1 MKRKLKMIV
10 LLFIMFL
17 IPKQV
22 FAAGGYSVSPSNIS
36 LNPGGS
42 ATVTIYT
49 DNAVG
54 LLNIES
60 TSPDVAA
67 VSMEST
73 FVQQPGQSVAFTVTA
88 NSAGTATINVI
99 ATQNF
104 ATMDEEILAGQVRSI
119 VVNVTNPAPPEPQ
132 QPSQPVQPQQPQT
145 PTNQEPAKSS
155 NTNIRNITV
164 SGKEPTKVDDNN
176 YTLTVSNSVTIV
188 TISADKDDEKT
199 TIEGLGDHEL
209 KIGDNEI
216 ILKAIA
222 ESGAERTI
230 KIVVTRRKG
239 YAISDL
245 DDIIKDKPDE
255 VVDIIIEEG
264 EVLDDDA
271 ISKLK
276 SSGILANFNYF
287 DVEEKLKYSWQ
298 IDGFKLRNTKGFNP
312 KVEIVKDYL
321 EAIDIA
327 SNYAKGVNIK
337 LSNQISNPKGMKL
350 KVFIGDQYKTGDFV
364 NIYTLKN
371 DKLYLKDSKVKV
383 DAGYITF
390 NIASNIDYFVTQS
403 ELNKKS
409 NDSNSYLIASVFLTV
424 IIIIMLIIVIIMSKR
439 LNKLTHKKVEGE
451 EVVVAPNRKIIASNE
466 EVNKTIGEST
476 EKQPSIENEENKVAG
491 ETKEEPTIEDNSK
504 KSEDIL
510 DEYLSRKK

>member
-1 MKRKLKMIV
+1 MKIKLKMLV
-10 LLFIMFL
+10 LLFIMLL

-22 FAAGGYSVSPSNIS
+22 FAAGGFSVSPSNIS
-36 LNPGGS
+36 LNPGGA

-60 TSPDVAA
+60 TSPDVAT
-67 VSMEST
+67 VSMGST

-119 VVNVTNPAPPEPQ
+119 VVNVTNPAPPAPEKPG
-132 QPSQPVQPQQPQT
+132 QPQQPQT

-155 NTNIRNITV
+155 NTNIKNITV
-164 SGKEPTKVDDNN
+164 SGKEPTRVDDNN

-188 TISADKDDEKT
+188 TIAADKEDEKT

-222 ESGAERTI
+222 ESGTERTI

-245 DDIIKDKPDE
+245 DDIIKDKPDDD
-255 VVDIIIEEG
+255 VDIIIEEG
-264 EVLDDDA
+264 EVLDADT
-271 ISKLK
+271 ISKIK
-276 SSGILANFNYF
+276 SSGILVNFNYF
-287 DVEEKLKYSWQ
+287 DVEENLKYSWQ
-298 IDGFKLRNTKGFNP
+298 IDGFKIRNTKGFNP

-337 LSNQISNPKGMKL
+337 LSNQISNPKGLKL
-350 KVFIGDQYKTGDFV
+350 KVFIGDKYKTGDFV

-371 DKLYLKDSKVKV
+371 NKLYLKDSKVKV

-390 NIASNIDYFVTQS
+390 DISSNTDYFVTQS

-409 NDSNSYLIASVFLTV
+409 NDSNSYLITSIILTI
-424 IIIIMLIIVIIMSKR
+424 IIIIMLIFIIIMSKR
-439 LNKLTHKKVEGE
+439 LNKLTHKKVENE
-451 EVVVAPNRKIIASNE
+451 EVIIAPNRKIIASDDE
-466 EVNKTIGEST
+466 ENKTIGET
-476 EKQPSIENEENKVAG
+476 PEEQPSIEN
-491 ETKEEPTIEDNSK
+491 NSK
-504 KSEDIL
+504 KNEDKL
-510 DEYLSRKK
+510 DEYLLRKK